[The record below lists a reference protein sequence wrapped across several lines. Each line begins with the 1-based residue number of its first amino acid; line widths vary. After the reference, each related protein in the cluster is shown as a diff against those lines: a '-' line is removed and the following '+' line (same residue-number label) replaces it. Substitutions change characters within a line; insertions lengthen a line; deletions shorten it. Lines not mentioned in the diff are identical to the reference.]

1 MMLMCVADILEEE
14 INNDLL
20 RGLLAFDATL
30 GINLGPRSP
39 TSYMGLLYRL
49 AGEFN
54 GEQGAQIFPEGGI
67 PKLIETFYKSS
78 TSAGVKFIFK
88 NEAKNLIFENNKVT
102 GIGTQNGEEF
112 LLILF
117 YHQ

>member
-1 MMLMCVADILEEE
+1 MCVADILEEE

-20 RGLLAFDATL
+20 KGLLAFDETL

-54 GEQGAQIFPEGGI
+54 GAQGAQIFPEGGI
-67 PKLIETFYKSS
+67 PKLIETFINQAQAQALVY
-78 TSAGVKFIFK
+78 I
-88 NEAKNLIFENNKVT
+88 
-102 GIGTQNGEEF
+102 
-112 LLILF
+112 
-117 YHQ
+117 